1 MRKLVTL
8 RKITKIIPHTNAD
21 NLELAIIDGW
31 QVVVKKNEFKQNDLV
46 VYFEIDS
53 LLPITEEFEFLRKS
67 SYIKK
72 DWLKSSFPNGE
83 AFRLRT
89 IKLRKELSQ
98 GLIIPISDK
107 LSVVINNGSVNT
119 DDDLSDF
126 FGVKKYDPPLNISN
140 GTRSLVQGKFP
151 ESIPKTDQT
160 RIQNLS
166 YDELMESFQLA
177 ETFEVTQ
184 KYNGSSITI
193 YQTKNKLSNF
203 DKIKIRLYKFLGLKN
218 KIYEL
223 EYHFGICSR
232 NLELKLS
239 DKTSKFVQTA
249 LDEKYDEVLKFICEM
264 TGWDLA
270 IQGELIGESI
280 QGNWHGISGNTIMIF
295 DIYNISTGRYLDPS
309 HRKDMLYL
317 INSKFPHIKHV
328 DVLNSEYKL
337 TGIDRQQFLDLAEYK
352 LDNGNENEGVVFKS
366 NLRQFSFKAISNSF
380 LLKGGE

>member
-1 MRKLVTL
+1 MRKLATL
-8 RKITKIIPHTNAD
+8 RKIAKIISHTNAD

-72 DWLKSSFPNGE
+72 DWLKSSFRNGE

-107 LSVVINNGSVNT
+107 LSVVINNGSVNI

-140 GTRSLVQGKFP
+140 ATRSLVQGKFP

-166 YDELMESFQLA
+166 YDELLESFQLA

-193 YQTKNKLSNF
+193 YQTKNKF
-203 DKIKIRLYKFLGLKN
+203 
-218 KIYEL
+218 
-223 EYHFGICSR
+223 
-232 NLELKLS
+232 
-239 DKTSKFVQTA
+239 
-249 LDEKYDEVLKFICEM
+249 
-264 TGWDLA
+264 
-270 IQGELIGESI
+270 
-280 QGNWHGISGNTIMIF
+280 
-295 DIYNISTGRYLDPS
+295 
-309 HRKDMLYL
+309 
-317 INSKFPHIKHV
+317 HI
-328 DVLNSEYKL
+328 LN
-337 TGIDRQQFLDLAEYK
+337 A
-352 LDNGNENEGVVFKS
+352 
-366 NLRQFSFKAISNSF
+366 
-380 LLKGGE
+380 